1 MRKLTSILSNA
12 SIDRAVVYALS
23 ARAWGLLS
31 SILMLFL
38 ILRFMTPE
46 EQGYYYTFS
55 AILAAQILIDLG
67 MGVVATQ
74 FASHYMAHLSWEEHS
89 RLDGEETAKS
99 RLRSLVRIMVRWYGI
114 AAIVIIVA
122 LGPAGYLFFLQSNPS
137 SPVDWQIPWG
147 WLILAAA
154 CNIITQPLLAILEGC
169 HQVEEV
175 ALLRLIQNI
184 LGSITAWGMLLA
196 GGGLLAL
203 PAWNSMLALAA
214 GAYLLKRRG
223 PFLRDMLLT
232 RSNADQGVDWKTEIW
247 PLQWRIAVSWI
258 SGYFI
263 YQLFVPVLF
272 RTQGPVEAGRMG
284 LSLAVANALL
294 ALPLAWLNTKS
305 PRFGALIA
313 KRDYDQL
320 DRIFR
325 QTLNITLALL
335 VFGGVFLI
343 GANQL
348 LQHYYPRIG
357 FRFLP
362 FWSFAMLICATI
374 FNYITIAQATYLRA
388 HKKEPFLILSVVS
401 GVAISLSTI
410 VTAGKFGT
418 LGVMG
423 GYLTCVTF
431 IGLAWGTGIF
441 FSKRRE
447 YKAFNMHS
455 TAVLENK
462 LDSHATCS

>member
-1 MRKLTSILSNA
+1 MRKVTSVLRNA

-74 FASHYMAHLSWEEHS
+74 FASHCMAHLSWGRHS
-89 RLDGEETAKS
+89 RLTGEEAAKA
-99 RLRSLVRIMVRWYGI
+99 RLRSLVNIMVRWYGI
-114 AAIVIIVA
+114 AAIVIIVV
-122 LGPAGYLFFLQSNPS
+122 LGPAGYLFFSKSNLV
-137 SPVDWQIPWG
+137 SPVHWQIPWA

-169 HQVEEV
+169 NRVEEV
-175 ALLRLIQNI
+175 ARLRLVQNI
-184 LGSITAWGMLLA
+184 AGSITAWVTLLA

-203 PAWNSMLALAA
+203 PAWNSMLAIFA
-214 GAYLLKRRG
+214 GLYLLKG
-223 PFLRDMLLT
+223 HGTFLRDMLLV
-232 RSNADQGVDWKTEIW
+232 RNDAEQGVDWKTEIW

-272 RTQGPVEAGRMG
+272 RAQGPVEAGKMG

-305 PRFGALIA
+305 PGFGALIA
-313 KRDYDQL
+313 RRDHAQL
-320 DRIFR
+320 DSIFSH
-325 QTLNITLALL
+325 TLRVTLALL
-335 VFGGVFLI
+335 VFGGVVLI
-343 GANQL
+343 AANQI
-348 LQHYYPRIG
+348 LQHGYPRIG
-357 FRFLP
+357 SRFLP
-362 FWSFAMLICATI
+362 FAPFAMLICATI

-388 HKKEPFLILSVVS
+388 HKKEPFLVLSIVS
-401 GVAISLSTI
+401 GLAISLST
-410 VTAGKFGT
+410 VTTAGKFGA
-418 LGVMG
+418 LGVMT
-423 GYLTCVTF
+423 GYLACVGI
-431 IGLAWGTGIF
+431 IGLGWGTYIF
-441 FSKRRE
+441 VTKRRE
-447 YKAFNMHS
+447 YKM
-455 TAVLENK
+455 V
-462 LDSHATCS
+462 